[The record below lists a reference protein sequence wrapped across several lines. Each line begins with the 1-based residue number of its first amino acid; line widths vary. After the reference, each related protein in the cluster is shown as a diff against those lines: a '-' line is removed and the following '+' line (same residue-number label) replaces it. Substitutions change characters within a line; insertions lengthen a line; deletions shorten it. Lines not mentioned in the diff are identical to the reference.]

1 MSVVR
6 EMACVCRSS
15 RVGPLLV
22 VMLLCATTRA
32 VDSPTA
38 ILVDGQTL
46 SAELVSLVADR
57 QLTLQTGGQLRS
69 LPLADLVS
77 WRSRRAELPRCGV
90 LFVDGGFLALQHAA
104 DVVTFVDQR
113 LEVVSPLWGNVELP
127 WDQVRGVLVL
137 PPATA
142 RQQRQLRD
150 QLATAQG
157 TADQLW
163 LENGDRLQGELMS
176 LADGTLDFRLSGRA
190 VTLELDQVQAL
201 LPSPARRT
209 SRRPEAPC
217 TLIGFGDGSQ
227 LRAESAEIGPERLI
241 VSGTNGVVLR
251 SDPQLARPAAQ
262 HVSLLQ
268 PLGGPVVYLSDLEPL
283 DYLHLPFLSIPW
295 SYGRDRNVLGGEL
308 QVAGTSYAKG
318 LGMHSTARL
327 AYTLDGAYE
336 RFESQLAI
344 DDAAGQGGSVVFRVL
359 VDRGGRWD
367 SEFQSPIVRG
377 GDAPQPCSVNLQGAA
392 RLALVVD
399 FADRADQQDH
409 ADWLDA
415 RLIRAP

>member
-1 MSVVR
+1 M
-6 EMACVCRSS
+6 
-15 RVGPLLV
+15 
-22 VMLLCATTRA
+22 
-32 VDSPTA
+32 
-38 ILVDGQTL
+38 
-46 SAELVSLVADR
+46 
-57 QLTLQTGGQLRS
+57 
-69 LPLADLVS
+69 
-77 WRSRRAELPRCGV
+77 W
-90 LFVDGGFLALQHAA
+90 
-104 DVVTFVDQR
+104 
-113 LEVVSPLWGNVELP
+113 
-127 WDQVRGVLVL
+127 
-137 PPATA
+137 
-142 RQQRQLRD
+142 
-150 QLATAQG
+150 
-157 TADQLW
+157 
-163 LENGDRLQGELMS
+163 
-176 LADGTLDFRLSGRA
+176 
-190 VTLELDQVQAL
+190 
-201 LPSPARRT
+201 
-209 SRRPEAPC
+209 
-217 TLIGFGDGSQ
+217 
-227 LRAESAEIGPERLI
+227 
-241 VSGTNGVVLR
+241 
-251 SDPQLARPAAQ
+251 
-262 HVSLLQ
+262 SLLQ

-336 RFESQLAI
+336 RFDAQLAI

-415 RLIRAP
+415 RLIRARDRAATLERSAAPRRLEHCSPRRIEGRGPRTRRTQAPYFPSRRAFANARVIRCLALKCPSPPLIHSRSLNACLPSGRQQSDTSSVGTGCQLWLRR